1 MVIILQY
8 ISSDNFI
15 VWLASLVIRNRT
27 KMQEICE
34 RELMLR
40 KFARR
45 VNFEFGKFKFDGSD
59 QEIRQ
64 KCRRRLPYRQIFWQ
78 NQRSIKIPNI
88 HASKLLNV
96 NCLLCKYWTFFLWTN
111 PLFKQIDDSW
121 IIYNPFKMQ
130 NTYFIR
136 AENYTAMC
144 PTYAFNWKIPIH
156 AITLTQD
163 YLQDYTSLATNPQT
177 FNGM

>member
-27 KMQEICE
+27 KMQEICQ

-64 KCRRRLPYRQIFWQ
+64 KCRRRLPYRQ
-78 NQRSIKIPNI
+78 RSFKIPNI

-96 NCLLCKYWTFFLWTN
+96 NCLLCKSWTLFPFNLSPFQANWRLVDNLQSVQNAKYILHSSRELHCYVSDIRFQLENSN
-111 PLFKQIDDSW
+111 PCYYSNARLSPRLYKSS
-121 IIYNPFKMQ
+121 N
-130 NTYFIR
+130 
-136 AENYTAMC
+136 
-144 PTYAFNWKIPIH
+144 
-156 AITLTQD
+156 
-163 YLQDYTSLATNPQT
+163 
-177 FNGM
+177 